1 MPASIPQIIGL
12 LAVAAFLL
20 SYQQRKRSNI
30 ILLNVISRILYI
42 LQYILLGAY
51 AGAILDVL
59 GAVSA
64 ALAGQKHRPFIKKN
78 QKLLFA
84 GVNVLIIAAG
94 LWLAVARKS
103 FLDVLPIIGVLLHTN
118 AFWISS
124 ERIIRRISLA
134 GSPFWLVYN
143 LASRAYGSAVGD
155 LLSMGSIVIAMIK
168 YRNEQPSEE

>member
-1 MPASIPQIIGL
+1 M
-12 LAVAAFLL
+12 
-20 SYQQRKRSNI
+20 
-30 ILLNVISRILYI
+30 
-42 LQYILLGAY
+42 
-51 AGAILDVL
+51 
-59 GAVSA
+59 
-64 ALAGQKHRPFIKKN
+64 N